1 MYLTHMQHTSYI
13 EISKSA
19 YKKNIEFL
27 RSEVGPKTEISIVVK
42 GNAYGHGI
50 DNIVPIA
57 EENGIRH
64 FSTFSADEALHVHQV
79 SKEGSQI
86 MVMGMLDNEDL
97 EEIIRKGISF
107 YVFEFDRL
115 ESAIAVAKMTGTKAK
130 IHIEVE
136 TGFHR
141 TGFEWDDK
149 KWLAQILHE
158 NLDFLELKGLCTHFA
173 GAESISNYVR
183 VRNQIKQYKKFKS
196 WFSSQKF
203 SFEKYHTA
211 CSAAT
216 LLYPETKLDM
226 VRVGIASYGFWPTQ
240 ETYMYRFKSLPEN
253 NKNPLK
259 RLISWKSSIMNTKA
273 IKMGEFIGYGSSY
286 MAPRDMTIALV
297 PIGYGHGYSRMLS
310 NQGKV
315 LIGGMIVPVV
325 GTVTM
330 NSIAVDVTDLE
341 KIQKGDEVV
350 LVGNQGDKEITIASF
365 GESSLQVN
373 YELLTRLPQD
383 IPRRIVD

>member
-1 MYLTHMQHTSYI
+1 MQHTSYL

-19 YKKNIEFL
+19 FQKNIEFL
-27 RSEVGPKTEISIVVK
+27 RAEIGDGTALSLVIK

-50 DNIVPIA
+50 ENIVPIA
-57 EENGIRH
+57 EENGINH
-64 FSTFSADEALHVHQV
+64 FSTFSADEALRVYDAGR
-79 SKEGSQI
+79 EENQI
-86 MVMGMLDNEDL
+86 MIMGMLQNEDL
-97 EEIIRKGISF
+97 EELIQKGISF

-115 ESAIAVAKMTGTKAK
+115 EAAIAVGKKTGIKAK
-130 IHIEVE
+130 IHVELE

-141 TGFEWDDK
+141 TGFEWDDRE
-149 KWLAQILHE
+149 WLAQVLQE
-158 NLDFLELKGLCTHFA
+158 NADFLELKGLCTHYA
-173 GAESISNYVR
+173 GAESIANYVR
-183 VRNQIKQYKKFKS
+183 VRNQIKNYKKFKK
-196 WFSSQKF
+196 WFDAQNIK
-203 SFEKYHTA
+203 FEKYHTA

-216 LLYPETKLDM
+216 LLYPETTMDM
-226 VRVGIASYGFWPTQ
+226 VRIGIAAYGFWPTQ
-240 ETYMYRFKSLPEN
+240 EAYIYRFQSLPED

-273 IKMGEFIGYGSSY
+273 VKMGDFIGYGSSY

-315 LIGGMIVPVV
+315 LISGIIVPVV

-341 KIQKGDEVV
+341 KVQKGDEVIII
-350 LVGNQGDKEITIASF
+350 GSQGDKEISVASF
-365 GESSLQVN
+365 GESSQQVN

-383 IPRRIVD
+383 IPRKVVE

>member
-1 MYLTHMQHTSYI
+1 MQHTSYI

-19 YKKNIEFL
+19 YQKNIEFIKK
-27 RSEVGPKTEISIVVK
+27 EIGPTTQISIVVK

-50 DNIVPIA
+50 ENIVPMA

-64 FSTFSADEALHVHQV
+64 FSTFSADEALRVYQASQHQ
-79 SKEGSQI
+79 SQVMI
-86 MVMGMLDNEDL
+86 MGMLANDDL
-97 EEIIRKGISF
+97 DQLVEKGISF

-115 ESAIAVAKMTGTKAK
+115 EAAIAVAKKLNTKAK
-130 IHIEVE
+130 VHIELE

-141 TGFEWDDK
+141 TGFEWEDRE
-149 KWLAQILHE
+149 WLGQILTE
-158 NLDFLELKGLCTHFA
+158 NLAHLELKGLCTHYA

-183 VRNQIKQYKKFKS
+183 VRNQIKNYKKFKK
-196 WFSSQKF
+196 WFDAQKIK
-203 SFEKYHTA
+203 FEKYHTA

-216 LLYPETKLDM
+216 LLYPETKMDL
-226 VRVGIASYGFWPTQ
+226 VRVGIAAYGFWPTQ
-240 ETYMYRFKSLPEN
+240 ETYMYRFQSLPEN

-273 IKMGEFIGYGSSY
+273 VKMGEFIGYGSSY

-315 LIGGMIVPVV
+315 LISGIIVPVV

-341 KIQKGDEVV
+341 KVQKGDEVIII
-350 LVGNQGDKEITIASF
+350 GSQGDKEISVASF
-365 GESSLQVN
+365 GESSQQVN

-383 IPRRIVD
+383 IPRRVVE

>member
-1 MYLTHMQHTSYI
+1 MHHTSHI

-19 YKKNIEFL
+19 FQKNLQFIKE
-27 RSEVGPKTEISIVVK
+27 EIGANTQLSMVVK

-50 DNIVPIA
+50 ENVVPIA

-64 FSTFSADEALHVHQV
+64 FSTFSADEALRVFHA
-79 SKEGSQI
+79 SNFGSEI
-86 MVMGMLDNEDL
+86 MIMGMLQHEDL
-97 EEIIRKGISF
+97 EELIQKGISF
-107 YVFEFDRL
+107 YVFDFDRL
-115 ESAIAVAKMTGTKAK
+115 EAAVAAAKRKGIKAK
-130 IHIEVE
+130 IHVEVE

-141 TGFEWDDK
+141 TGFEWEDRD
-149 KWLAQILHE
+149 WLARQLKE
-158 NLDFLELKGLCTHFA
+158 NADYFELKGLCTHYA
-173 GAESISNYVR
+173 GAESIANYVR
-183 VRNQIKQYKKFKS
+183 VRNQIKQYKQFKK
-196 WFSSQKF
+196 WFDFQNIT
-203 SFEKYHTA
+203 FEKYHTA

-216 LLYPETKLDM
+216 LLYPETKMDL
-226 VRVGIASYGFWPTQ
+226 VRIGIAAYGFWPTQ
-240 ETYMYRFKSLPEN
+240 ETYMYRFQSLPEN

-273 IKMGEFIGYGSSY
+273 VKMGDFIGYGSSY

-297 PIGYGHGYSRMLS
+297 PIGYGHGYSRLLS

-315 LIGGMIVPVV
+315 LISGSIVPVV

-341 KIQKGDEVV
+341 RVQKGDEVIII
-350 LVGNQGDKEITIASF
+350 GNQGDKEISVASF
-365 GESSLQVN
+365 GESSQQVN

-383 IPRRIVD
+383 IPRRVVE

>member
-1 MYLTHMQHTSYI
+1 MLHTSYI

-19 YKKNIEFL
+19 YSKNIEFL
-27 RSEVGPKTEISIVVK
+27 RSDIGPKTEISVVVK

-50 DNIVPIA
+50 ENIVPIA

-64 FSTFSADEALHVHQV
+64 FSTFSADEALRVHQV
-79 SKEGSQI
+79 GLHNSQVMI
-86 MVMGMLDNEDL
+86 MGMLDNSDL
-97 EEIIRKGISF
+97 EEIIIKGISF

-115 ESAIAVAKMTGTKAK
+115 EAAIETAKKLNIKAK

-141 TGFEWDDK
+141 TGFEWDDRE
-149 KWLAQILHE
+149 WLAKILKE
-158 NLDFLELKGLCTHFA
+158 NTAFLELKGFCTHYA

-183 VRNQIKQYKKFKS
+183 VRRQIKEYKKFRK
-196 WFSSQKF
+196 WFTTNDLL
-203 SFEKYHTA
+203 FEKYHTA

-216 LLYPETKLDM
+216 LSYPETITDM
-226 VRVGIASYGFWPTQ
+226 VRIGIASYGLWPTM
-240 ETYMYRFKSLPEN
+240 ETYMYRFQSLPES

-259 RLISWKSSIMNTKA
+259 RLISWKSSVMNTKSVQ
-273 IKMGEFIGYGSSY
+273 MGEFIGYGSSY
-286 MAPRDMTIALV
+286 MAPRDMTVAMV
-297 PIGYGHGYSRMLS
+297 PIGYGHGYSRLLS

-315 LIGGMIVPVV
+315 LIHGNMVSVV

-341 KIQKGDEVV
+341 SVQKGDEVV
-350 LVGNQGDKEITIASF
+350 LVGYQEDKEITVASF
-365 GESSLQVN
+365 GESTQQIN

-383 IPRRIVD
+383 IPRIVVE